1 MLLSILRRLS
11 SAAFCLLFANSVYA
25 FDSTQA
31 YNTITFSYVDQANVS
46 QIINLNDAQRSTATS
61 ITLTVDAK
69 DGGGRPTHNLDGTC
83 AAYCTQYD
91 VSRIRI
97 HVFNSSGTSIG
108 TMTTTTNLM
117 NWGSDSNPGW
127 STGPGDNQHP
137 WTTASVTLNASDIA
151 GGFAAVAYVRVYLI
165 SDEGSYWAG
174 NYGVQ
179 YRTPTLQINGEG
191 TNLLYNSEFGV
202 DSTGTKAQ
210 GWTTSYSSYSACG
223 TTSGNLICVT
233 QESTVTANMWGGG
246 EDPNGGTSSGQE
258 GGYSSVLT
266 ADNADTAAEGGD
278 IGGGGSNPPPAP
290 TPVYSSSITTAQQNK
305 INNALSPGQGKTI
318 DATIQGDNNDIFITQ
333 AGGAHYLQLGVTGN
347 ANTVTT
353 AQSST
358 TARHYAETNII
369 GNSNSVDV
377 LQSDDGNKAAFVTVY
392 GNNNKATVIQKD
404 SGQHYLQLDL
414 LSDGHTATVL
424 QEGSG
429 DHNATVTLDGSQPWN
444 FDLTQSGATDQ
455 TFSLPH
461 TMSDG
466 SSVSGTCMAVGGC
479 NLTVNQQ

>member
-11 SAAFCLLFANSVYA
+11 SVLFCLLFVSSV
-25 FDSTQA
+25 QA
-31 YNTITFSYVDQANVS
+31 GVLDLRLKVDQIFDVQWNIS
-46 QIINLNDAQRSTATS
+46 GGNLNASGFNYIYSSVNYATQTTSAARWTAAQAADAGSNDRYIGFFNSTTN
-61 ITLTVDAK
+61 
-69 DGGGRPTHNLDGTC
+69 PGTYGM
-83 AAYCTQYD
+83 A
-91 VSRIRI
+91 
-97 HVFNSSGTSIG
+97 VFNSDGSVYKLINNTGTFRALASGAIFYNGNGMWGTLITTEAGYSLGSSGSWAVTVNYPTSAD
-108 TMTTTTNLM
+108 LE
-117 NWGSDSNPGW
+117 
-127 STGPGDNQHP
+127 
-137 WTTASVTLNASDIA
+137 
-151 GGFAAVAYVRVYLI
+151 AYV
-165 SDEGSYWAG
+165 A
-174 NYGVQ
+174 
-179 YRTPTLQINGEG
+179 P
-191 TNLLYNSEFGV
+191 
-202 DSTGTKAQ
+202 A
-210 GWTTSYSSYSACG
+210 YSS
-223 TTSGNLICVT
+223 N
-233 QESTVTANMWGGG
+233 QTA
-246 EDPNGGTSSGQE
+246 
-258 GGYSSVLT
+258 
-266 ADNADTAAEGGD
+266 
-278 IGGGGSNPPPAP
+278 PPPPPPP
-290 TPVYSSSITTAQQNK
+290 TPVYSSSITTTQQNR

-353 AQSST
+353 DQSSI

-455 TFSLPH
+455 TYSLPH
-461 TMSDG
+461 AMSDG

>member
-1 MLLSILRRLS
+1 MMEALMLLSILRRLS
-11 SAAFCLLFANSVYA
+11 SVLFCLLFANSV
-25 FDSTQA
+25 QA
-31 YNTITFSYVDQANVS
+31 GVLDLRLKVDQIFDVQWNIS
-46 QIINLNDAQRSTATS
+46 GGNLNASGFNYIYSSVNYATQTTSAARWTAAQTADAGSNDRYIGFFNSTTN
-61 ITLTVDAK
+61 
-69 DGGGRPTHNLDGTC
+69 PGTYGM
-83 AAYCTQYD
+83 A
-91 VSRIRI
+91 
-97 HVFNSSGTSIG
+97 VFNSDGSVYKLINNTGTFRALASGAIFYNGNGMWGTLITTEAGYSLGSSGSWAVTVNYPTSAD
-108 TMTTTTNLM
+108 L
-117 NWGSDSNPGW
+117 D
-127 STGPGDNQHP
+127 
-137 WTTASVTLNASDIA
+137 
-151 GGFAAVAYVRVYLI
+151 AYV
-165 SDEGSYWAG
+165 A
-174 NYGVQ
+174 
-179 YRTPTLQINGEG
+179 P
-191 TNLLYNSEFGV
+191 
-202 DSTGTKAQ
+202 A
-210 GWTTSYSSYSACG
+210 YSS
-223 TTSGNLICVT
+223 N
-233 QESTVTANMWGGG
+233 QTA
-246 EDPNGGTSSGQE
+246 
-258 GGYSSVLT
+258 
-266 ADNADTAAEGGD
+266 
-278 IGGGGSNPPPAP
+278 PPPPPPPP
-290 TPVYSSSITTAQQNK
+290 TPVYSSSITTTQQNR

-353 AQSST
+353 DQSST

-369 GNSNSVDV
+369 GNSNSVDI

>member
-11 SAAFCLLFANSVYA
+11 SVLFCLLFANSV
-25 FDSTQA
+25 QA
-31 YNTITFSYVDQANVS
+31 GVLDLRLKVDQIFDVQWNIS
-46 QIINLNDAQRSTATS
+46 GGNLNASGFNYIYSSVNYATQTTSAARWTAAQTADAGSNDRYIGFFNSTTN
-61 ITLTVDAK
+61 
-69 DGGGRPTHNLDGTC
+69 PGTYGM
-83 AAYCTQYD
+83 A
-91 VSRIRI
+91 
-97 HVFNSSGTSIG
+97 VFNSDGSVYKLINNTGTFRALASGAIFYNGNGMWGTLITTEAGYSLGSSGSWAVTVNYPTSAD
-108 TMTTTTNLM
+108 LE
-117 NWGSDSNPGW
+117 
-127 STGPGDNQHP
+127 
-137 WTTASVTLNASDIA
+137 
-151 GGFAAVAYVRVYLI
+151 AYV
-165 SDEGSYWAG
+165 A
-174 NYGVQ
+174 
-179 YRTPTLQINGEG
+179 P
-191 TNLLYNSEFGV
+191 
-202 DSTGTKAQ
+202 A
-210 GWTTSYSSYSACG
+210 YSS
-223 TTSGNLICVT
+223 N
-233 QESTVTANMWGGG
+233 QTA
-246 EDPNGGTSSGQE
+246 
-258 GGYSSVLT
+258 
-266 ADNADTAAEGGD
+266 
-278 IGGGGSNPPPAP
+278 PPPPPPPP
-290 TPVYSSSITTAQQNK
+290 TPVYSSSITTTQQNR

-353 AQSST
+353 DQSST

-369 GNSNSVDV
+369 GNSNSVDI

-455 TFSLPH
+455 TYSLPH
-461 TMSDG
+461 AMSDG

-479 NLTVNQQ
+479 NLSVTQN

>member
-11 SAAFCLLFANSVYA
+11 SVLFCLLFVSSV
-25 FDSTQA
+25 QA
-31 YNTITFSYVDQANVS
+31 GVLDLRLKVDQIFDVQWNIS
-46 QIINLNDAQRSTATS
+46 GGNLNASGFNYIYSSVNYATQTTSAARWTAAQTADAGSNDRYIGFFNSTTN
-61 ITLTVDAK
+61 
-69 DGGGRPTHNLDGTC
+69 PGTYGM
-83 AAYCTQYD
+83 A
-91 VSRIRI
+91 
-97 HVFNSSGTSIG
+97 VFNSDGSVYKLINNTGTFRALANGAIFYNGNGMWGTLITTEAGYSLGSSGSWAVTVNYPTSAD
-108 TMTTTTNLM
+108 LE
-117 NWGSDSNPGW
+117 
-127 STGPGDNQHP
+127 
-137 WTTASVTLNASDIA
+137 
-151 GGFAAVAYVRVYLI
+151 AYV
-165 SDEGSYWAG
+165 A
-174 NYGVQ
+174 
-179 YRTPTLQINGEG
+179 P
-191 TNLLYNSEFGV
+191 
-202 DSTGTKAQ
+202 A
-210 GWTTSYSSYSACG
+210 YSS
-223 TTSGNLICVT
+223 N
-233 QESTVTANMWGGG
+233 QTA
-246 EDPNGGTSSGQE
+246 
-258 GGYSSVLT
+258 
-266 ADNADTAAEGGD
+266 
-278 IGGGGSNPPPAP
+278 PPPPPPPP
-290 TPVYSSSITTAQQNK
+290 TPVYSSSITTTQQNR

-369 GNSNSVDV
+369 GNSNSVDI

>member
-1 MLLSILRRLS
+1 LAITLLTFNNASAGVTDLRLK
-11 SAAFCLLFANSVYA
+11 
-25 FDSTQA
+25 
-31 YNTITFSYVDQANVS
+31 VDQIFDVQWNIS
-46 QIINLNDAQRSTATS
+46 GGNLNASGFNYIYSSVNYDTQTNSARRWTAAQTADAGSNDRYIGFFNSTTN
-61 ITLTVDAK
+61 
-69 DGGGRPTHNLDGTC
+69 PGTYGM
-83 AAYCTQYD
+83 A
-91 VSRIRI
+91 
-97 HVFNSSGTSIG
+97 VFNSDGSVYKLINNTGTFRALASGAIFYNGNGMWGTLITTEAGYSLGSSGSWAVTVNYPTSAD
-108 TMTTTTNLM
+108 LE
-117 NWGSDSNPGW
+117 
-127 STGPGDNQHP
+127 
-137 WTTASVTLNASDIA
+137 
-151 GGFAAVAYVRVYLI
+151 AYV
-165 SDEGSYWAG
+165 A
-174 NYGVQ
+174 
-179 YRTPTLQINGEG
+179 P
-191 TNLLYNSEFGV
+191 
-202 DSTGTKAQ
+202 A
-210 GWTTSYSSYSACG
+210 YSS
-223 TTSGNLICVT
+223 N
-233 QESTVTANMWGGG
+233 QTA
-246 EDPNGGTSSGQE
+246 
-258 GGYSSVLT
+258 
-266 ADNADTAAEGGD
+266 
-278 IGGGGSNPPPAP
+278 PPPPPPPP
-290 TPVYSSSITTAQQNK
+290 TPVYSSSITTTQQNR

-353 AQSST
+353 DQSST
-358 TARHYAETNII
+358 TARHYTETNII
-369 GNSNSVDV
+369 GNSNSVDI

-461 TMSDG
+461 AMSDG